1 VIAAATRTIQVQ
13 DLVFGGGRV
22 LKVKCYH
29 SDSSWLGLGMAIFGL
44 ETCEDGLM
52 SHMPLYWT
60 VFDVLILHNV
70 RKCIVRT
77 MLTSCNAL
85 GANISKGCARV
96 LQNKVPFCSWR
107 LRFLVL

>member
-29 SDSSWLGLGMAIFGL
+29 SDSSRLGLGMAIFGL
-44 ETCEDGLM
+44 ETCEDLC
-52 SHMPLYWT
+52 HTCPLYWT

-70 RKCIVRT
+70 TKCIVRT